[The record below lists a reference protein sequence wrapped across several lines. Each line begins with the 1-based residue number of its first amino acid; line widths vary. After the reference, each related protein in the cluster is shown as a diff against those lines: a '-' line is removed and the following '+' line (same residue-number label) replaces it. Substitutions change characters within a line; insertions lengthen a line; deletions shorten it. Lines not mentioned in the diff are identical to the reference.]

1 MVVTTICQGLA
12 SALRAL
18 AHLIA
23 FLRLSEWGYCN
34 HQREKKK
41 KLAQERLLTWLKAQL
56 DIIYLGQP
64 CCRVDCYQMLPCFL
78 GAMELQPQRKI
89 LVSTYSL
96 TPSEC
101 TIPAMHLDV
110 LK

>member
-12 SALRAL
+12 SALRVL
-18 AHLIA
+18 AHLIT
-23 FLRLSEWGYCN
+23 FLRLSEWGTVITK
-34 HQREKKK
+34 EKK
-41 KLAQERLLTWLKAQL
+41 KLAQERLFTWLKAQL

-101 TIPAMHLDV
+101 TIPVMHLDV

>member
-41 KLAQERLLTWLKAQL
+41 KTSTREAVNLAEGPTGYNLPGSALLQSGLLSDASL
-56 DIIYLGQP
+56 
-64 CCRVDCYQMLPCFL
+64 FL
-78 GAMELQPQRKI
+78 GSDGAPAPEKDTCQHIQP
-89 LVSTYSL
+89 Y
-96 TPSEC
+96 PE
-101 TIPAMHLDV
+101 
-110 LK
+110 